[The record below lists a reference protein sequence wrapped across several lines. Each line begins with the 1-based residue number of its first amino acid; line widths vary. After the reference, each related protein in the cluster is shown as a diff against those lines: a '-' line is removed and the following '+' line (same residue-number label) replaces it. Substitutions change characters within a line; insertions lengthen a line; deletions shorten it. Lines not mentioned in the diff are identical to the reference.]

1 MEETKEERT
10 QELKQK
16 IRQMEE
22 EREVLSHHAEYIW
35 KEEEDEDMELSRSH
49 NALSGIGRDCSS
61 DNRKIVQLLEE
72 KEYLLRT
79 FRRKK
84 MEYNEQFQQE
94 IKKQRW
100 KLESNQEQLQQE
112 MTQLAYNEKEER

>member
-1 MEETKEERT
+1 MEKTKEERT

-22 EREVLSHHAEYIW
+22 EREVLLQHEKRIR

-49 NALSGIGRDCSS
+49 NVLSGIGRDCSS

-100 KLESNQEQLQQE
+100 KLERDRQQLQQE
-112 MTQLAYNEKEER
+112 RAHLKYNEKEER